1 MAGRTQGERLEVV
14 EQGVLRHSIQIDN
27 LEERF
32 RTDIARV
39 QAQVRTLED
48 RVAELA
54 ARVAVAEQRCTQ
66 MEKLLDE
73 ARTRRWQ
80 VWLAF
85 LGAILGVGTALVV
98 AFARRT

>member
-1 MAGRTQGERLEVV
+1 MAGRTQGERLEVI
-14 EQGVLRHSIQIDN
+14 EQGVLRHSFQIEN

-32 RTDIARV
+32 RTDLAMTKTQIRA
-39 QAQVRTLED
+39 LED

-54 ARVAVAEQRCTQ
+54 SRVAVAEQRCTQ

-73 ARTRRWQ
+73 GRTRRWQ

-85 LGAILGVGTALVV
+85 VGAALSATVALVIALV
-98 AFARRT
+98 RRP